1 MSLPNPQLRFAD
13 RMLKGQ
19 TGSAVFDLSTEL
31 HLHTAKTMQH
41 SVGPSEERKN
51 VPMYGQPTLPRLPRL
66 VHIRSSGYVLQRRGK
81 RLLQRGLPRG
91 VLLGLLVGPLQP
103 PATPGP
109 KRVLGGKDRAPGGTQ
124 FGEGWKRKGTP
135 EDKETAATDR
145 GLRTPFGSS
154 PCTLLNHKNYIK
166 LPKIRRPATEN
177 ITLLYTER
185 LSTEILII

>member
-91 VLLGLLVGPLQP
+91 VLLGLLVGPLQRLDALEQP
-103 PATPGP
+103 VERQRMYVGDHVRNAILRDLRQTRVSQGARPSTMPGFS
-109 KRVLGGKDRAPGGTQ
+109 KRVNDKDPTKALSPLHQRNTLL
-124 FGEGWKRKGTP
+124 RM
-135 EDKETAATDR
+135 
-145 GLRTPFGSS
+145 LVRTPK
-154 PCTLLNHKNYIK
+154 CLCIC
-166 LPKIRRPATEN
+166 RRDSED
-177 ITLLYTER
+177 IH
-185 LSTEILII
+185 S